1 MPLLKYHRKPNNYY
15 FSRYGETWVE
25 KLNNYSFMSKLCC
38 IIDLVRFMVK
48 EGEKIM
54 KRSLHE
60 DNCYIVHGVLVNQ
73 LYQWLMPFK
82 RLQYKTTYDRRLVGN
97 IPEFMPLDNSHNRDI
112 LHSLLFH
119 CVFRRFVLKG
129 EVNNEDKKRYLV
141 MPPKRN
147 FQWNQENLGIRNGIA
162 FFNKNY

>member
-38 IIDLVRFMVK
+38 IIDLIRFMVK

-60 DNCYIVHGVLVNQ
+60 DNCSIVHGVLVN
-73 LYQWLMPFK
+73 
-82 RLQYKTTYDRRLVGN
+82 
-97 IPEFMPLDNSHNRDI
+97 
-112 LHSLLFH
+112 
-119 CVFRRFVLKG
+119 
-129 EVNNEDKKRYLV
+129 
-141 MPPKRN
+141 
-147 FQWNQENLGIRNGIA
+147 
-162 FFNKNY
+162 